1 MRPQSISITG
11 RSFYRFRILM
21 DSALNMAV
29 EKMLAVGVDEGTVS
43 GQITIKINR
52 HVDAE
57 TGEVTVRPSFGFNTT
72 LNVPVKNSEKDE
84 MNEEMILFRDAKGI
98 LRILENQISMDDML
112 EDMENA
118 PNVED

>member
-11 RSFYRFRILM
+11 RSFYRFRALM

>member
-21 DSALNMAV
+21 DSALNMAI
-29 EKMLAVGVDEGTVS
+29 EKMLAVDVNEGTVS

-72 LNVPVKNSEKDE
+72 LNVPVKISEKDE
-84 MNEEMILFRDAKGI
+84 MNEEMSLFRDAKGT

>member
-11 RSFYRFRILM
+11 RSFYRFRALM
-21 DSALNMAV
+21 DSALNTAV
-29 EKMLAVGVDEGTVS
+29 EKMLAVGADEGTVS